1 MKVRPTKEQVQARVD
16 EILGIWLDGAQSWDF
31 VQYVRDKE
39 REEGSLWYVTEGH
52 EPLSYC
58 QIRRY
63 VMKAEARIA
72 ATCKANREKLFRQHL
87 VQRRHLYAK
96 ALSQGDIR
104 TALAVKDSE
113 AKLLTQWGVFPEA
126 EADKTKR
133 TAAGSIVLNVVE
145 QLVVRQEPPTL
156 PLVIEEARE
165 HVNGHGSADRNA
177 GPAPDGAAASRPAG
191 LPPV

>member
-31 VQYVRDKE
+31 VEFVRE
-39 REEGSLWYVTEGH
+39 REKEEGSPWYVAEGH
-52 EPLSYC
+52 EPLTYG

-63 VMKAEARIA
+63 VVKAEARIA
-72 ATCKANREKLFRQHL
+72 ATCRANREKLFRQHL

-113 AKLLTQWGVFPEA
+113 AKLLTQWGVFPQP
-126 EADKTKR
+126 EADRSAKP
-133 TAAGSIVLNVVE
+133 AAAITLNVVE

-156 PLVIEEARE
+156 PLVIQETQE
-165 HVNGHGSADRNA
+165 HVNGNGSTRD
-177 GPAPDGAAASRPAG
+177 PAPDGAVASRPAS